1 MAENKGDPIKTEG
14 RITDET
20 SAESLR
26 KGARHEGEGEAR
38 RDVADEDVGQDRIMQ
53 KGIGG
58 EGADDS
64 SVGPR
69 RDPPLSDNN
78 SSGNRQ

>member
-1 MAENKGDPIKTEG
+1 MAENKGNPVKTEG

-26 KGARHEGEGEAR
+26 KGARHEGEGEER

-58 EGADDS
+58 YGADDS

-69 RDPPLSDNN
+69 SAPPLSDD
-78 SSGNRQ
+78 SKSK